1 MLDSLHLTK
10 YSHGQS
16 KLRAIMHQLLFNYN
30 ILAHMATCILKP
42 VLLKQFKQVA
52 LAFCKYVTGD
62 LSMFLYYPV
71 IGMNKASSLYSGV
84 QYAS

>member
-1 MLDSLHLTK
+1 
-10 YSHGQS
+10 
-16 KLRAIMHQLLFNYN
+16 
-30 ILAHMATCILKP
+30 MATCILKH

-52 LAFCKYVTGD
+52 LVFCKYVTGD

-71 IGMNKASSLYSGV
+71 IGMNKASSLYPGV